1 MGLHNSVGP
10 LAFSNVGAAS
20 AYELVR
26 KELKAE
32 FGEEEFRSW
41 FAELRLAGEDG
52 DALVFATPSA
62 TARDWLRR
70 NAQHRLEARLSQHVR
85 LDRATRILTEA
96 EAQSVF
102 GETAPPP
109 TPTAPVAAPSGAS
122 NGASFETFCVG
133 SSNEGAYTAAR
144 AIARGEGGAFPLVLL
159 HGAPGVGKTHL
170 LQAMAGES
178 KRLLP
183 GRRVRYMMSQLFI
196 EDFQAAIHKK
206 RDCSGFKASVREND
220 LLLLDDVQ
228 RIAGKRATEEEF
240 FDTIAVITAQGGQV
254 VMSADHGADGLSGFD
269 ERLRTHLKSAV
280 ECFVGEP
287 DFPLRRQILD
297 AKVAQ
302 YAATAPRFHI
312 PDAVLD
318 MIAARV
324 RGPGRLLDG
333 AIRQLFVEV
342 GMAGREATLELAETV
357 LKSRFSAAEKR
368 PTVDLI
374 IKTTAKHFALTTQE
388 LLSRS
393 RRRTIARPRQI
404 AMFVCTRMTSRSLP
418 DIGKRFGG
426 FDHTTVLYARDRVAE
441 LFAQDAQTRTEV
453 EAVENAVRSQLQ

>member
-10 LAFSNVGAAS
+10 LAFSEVGAAS

-41 FAELRLAGEDG
+41 FAELRLLGEDG

-85 LDRATRILTEA
+85 LDRATRILTES
-96 EAQSVF
+96 EAQAVF
-102 GETAPPP
+102 GQAAPPP
-109 TPTAPVAAPSGAS
+109 AAAPVSAPASPSG
-122 NGASFETFCVG
+122 GASFESFCVG
-133 SSNEGAYTAAR
+133 ASNEGAYNAAR

-170 LQAMAGES
+170 LQAMAAES
-178 KRLLP
+178 KRLAP
-183 GRRVRYMMSQLFI
+183 ARRVRYMMSQLFI

-206 RDCSGFKASVREND
+206 RDCTGFKASVREND

-240 FDTIAVITAQGGQV
+240 FDTIAVVTAQGGQV

-269 ERLRTHLKSAV
+269 ERLRAHLKSAV
-280 ECFVGEP
+280 ECFIGEP

-312 PDAVLD
+312 PGAVLD

-324 RGPGRLLDG
+324 RGSGRLLDG

-357 LKSRFSAAEKR
+357 LKSRFSATEKR

-374 IKTTAKHFALTTQE
+374 IKTTAKHFALTPQE

-441 LFAQDAQTRTEV
+441 LFERDAQTRQEV
-453 EAVENAVRSQLQ
+453 EAVESAVRSQLQ

>member
-26 KELKAE
+26 KEIKAE

-41 FAELRLAGEDG
+41 FADLRLVGEDG
-52 DALVFATPSA
+52 DALFFSTPSA

-85 LDRATRILTEA
+85 LERAIRILTEA
-96 EAQSVF
+96 EAQAAF
-102 GETAPPP
+102 GGSAAAP
-109 TPTAPVAAPSGAS
+109 AKPVAAPPAPA

-133 SSNEGAYTAAR
+133 ASNEGAYTAAR

-159 HGAPGVGKTHL
+159 HGVPGVGKTHL
-170 LQAMAGES
+170 LQAMAAES
-178 KRLLP
+178 KRLQP
-183 GRRVRYMMSQLFI
+183 ARRVRYMMSQLFI

-206 RDCSGFKASVREND
+206 RDCSGFKASVRDND

-240 FDTIAVITAQGGQV
+240 FDTIAVVTAQGGQV

-269 ERLRTHLKSAV
+269 ERLRAHLKSAV
-280 ECFVGEP
+280 ECFIGEP

-302 YAATAPRFHI
+302 YTATAPQFHI
-312 PDAVLD
+312 PGAVLD

-357 LKSRFSAAEKR
+357 LRNRFSAAEKR

-374 IKTTAKHFALTTQE
+374 IKTTAKHFSLTPQE

-441 LFAQDAQTRTEV
+441 LFEHDSQTRVEV
-453 EAVENAVRSQLQ
+453 EAVESAIRSQLL